1 MTRKQRWI
9 GQQGEGFL
17 WPIYLF
23 VALYLGPERWL
34 HTDSAYTLFRI
45 LNHQSLFYDRL
56 ACELL
61 VWPGQLLSYLG
72 APIVWVMQ
80 SINIILP
87 LMAWLAWTLTAKSPL
102 RWLYFLVIFCG
113 GSEAF
118 YIGYSEIGLCTL
130 IFITAIQWIV
140 LDSKQLPLLLFL
152 SITAVWLSH
161 PAGVLYLPILALFGW
176 QKLNPKQALTLG
188 ISLVSL
194 MIAKQLIAPS
204 NPYDSQ
210 LYGTLTNVKNLTQF
224 RNLFSVNYL
233 LHASWFF
240 IPAATAIAC
249 FVVGLLKPWR
259 QSTSIFFAIFL
270 VDTLAAVLIYSQGD
284 AHINME
290 KFFYPIAV
298 IGMLS
303 IGIYQWK
310 AIGATLA
317 STNQINGQPNGG
329 NENQTQSH
337 IESQTRIQQLI
348 SIPLWFLAFS
358 MILGIQKHL
367 PNYSERK
374 QLLFDLVKL
383 QPQAKLLIQQPSEEQ
398 VLNDDNNVAKIAIAL
413 SQKGSL
419 WGLSYE
425 TAIASKLIDLKE
437 THTVKIMSP
446 EEIKDWP
453 TTSSRI
459 ADSLFIG
466 APFEQPQPINRL
478 NHRYF
483 KFAKNQYFTPASTPP
498 TTSTTSQ
505 SPPPQ

>member
-1 MTRKQRWI
+1 MTWKQRWI
-9 GQQGEGFL
+9 GDQGEGFL

-23 VALYLGPERWL
+23 VVFYFGAERWL

-45 LNHQSLFYDRL
+45 LNHQSLFYDRF

-61 VWPGQLLSYLG
+61 VWPGQLLSHLG
-72 APIVWVMQ
+72 APIKWVMQ
-80 SINIILP
+80 SINLILP
-87 LMAWLAWTLTAKSPL
+87 LMAWAGWIFFHKSPL
-102 RWLYFLVIFCG
+102 RWLYFLVIFSG

-118 YIGYSEIGLCTL
+118 FIGYSEIGLSTL
-130 IFITAIQWIV
+130 AFITAIQWIV
-140 LDSKQLPLLLFL
+140 LDAKRLPLLLFL
-152 SITAVWLSH
+152 SITITWLSH
-161 PAGVLYLPILALFGW
+161 PAGVLFLPILVLFGW
-176 QKLNPKQALTLG
+176 RKLDLKQTLSLAIALTGLF
-188 ISLVSL
+188 
-194 MIAKQLIAPS
+194 IAKQLIAPS
-204 NPYDSQ
+204 NPYDAQ
-210 LYGTLTNVKNLTQF
+210 LYGTLMNVQNFTQF
-224 RNLFSVNYL
+224 TNLFSVKYL

-249 FVVGLLKPWR
+249 FIVGLLKPCR
-259 QSTSIFFAIFL
+259 LSTSIYFAIFV

-303 IGIYQWK
+303 IGI
-310 AIGATLA
+310 
-317 STNQINGQPNGG
+317 
-329 NENQTQSH
+329 
-337 IESQTRIQQLI
+337 QTRTQQLI

-358 MILGIQKHL
+358 MMLGIQKHL
-367 PNYSERK
+367 PNYTGRK
-374 QLLFDLVKL
+374 QLLFDLVKV
-383 QPQAKLLIQQPSEEQ
+383 QPHAKLLIQHPAEDQGS
-398 VLNDDNNVAKIAIAL
+398 NNSVAKITNAL

-425 TAIASKLIDLKE
+425 TAIASKWIGLNE
-437 THTVKIMSP
+437 TRTAKIMSP

-453 TTSSRI
+453 TTNSQI

-483 KFAKNQYFTPASTPP
+483 RFAKNQYLTTASTPP
-498 TTSTTSQ
+498 STSTTSPR
-505 SPPPQ
+505 PPLQ

>member
-1 MTRKQRWI
+1 MTWKQRWI
-9 GQQGEGFL
+9 GDQGEGFL

-23 VALYLGPERWL
+23 VVFYFGAERWL

-45 LNHQSLFYDRL
+45 LNHQSLFYDRF

-61 VWPGQLLSYLG
+61 VWPGQLLSHLG
-72 APIVWVMQ
+72 APIRWVMQ
-80 SINIILP
+80 SINLILP
-87 LMAWLAWTLTAKSPL
+87 LMAWAGWIFFHKSPL
-102 RWLYFLVIFCG
+102 RWLYFLVIFSG

-118 YIGYSEIGLCTL
+118 FIGYSEIGLSAL
-130 IFITAIQWIV
+130 AFITAIQWIV
-140 LDSKQLPLLLFL
+140 LDAKRLPLLLFL
-152 SITAVWLSH
+152 SITITWLSH
-161 PAGVLYLPILALFGW
+161 PAGVLFLPILVLFGW
-176 QKLNPKQALTLG
+176 RKLDLKQTLSLAIALTGLF
-188 ISLVSL
+188 
-194 MIAKQLIAPS
+194 IAKQLIAPS
-204 NPYDSQ
+204 NPYDAQ
-210 LYGTLTNVKNLTQF
+210 LYGTLMSIQNFTQF
-224 RNLFSVNYL
+224 TNLFSVNYL

-249 FVVGLLKPWR
+249 FIVGLLKPCR
-259 QSTSIFFAIFL
+259 LSTSIYFAIFV

-303 IGIYQWK
+303 IGI
-310 AIGATLA
+310 
-317 STNQINGQPNGG
+317 
-329 NENQTQSH
+329 
-337 IESQTRIQQLI
+337 QTRTQQLI

-358 MILGIQKHL
+358 MMLGIQKHL
-367 PNYSERK
+367 PNYAERK
-374 QLLFDLVKL
+374 QLLFDLVKV
-383 QPQAKLLIQQPSEEQ
+383 QPHAKLLIQHPAEEQ
-398 VLNDDNNVAKIAIAL
+398 GANTNNSVAKITNAL

-425 TAIASKLIDLKE
+425 TAIASKWIGLNE
-437 THTVKIMSP
+437 TRTAKIMSP

-453 TTSSRI
+453 TTNKQI

-483 KFAKNQYFTPASTPP
+483 RFAKNQYLTTASTPP
-498 TTSTTSQ
+498 STSTTSPR
-505 SPPPQ
+505 PPLQ